1 MQKNLDDFYLF
12 GSTNK
17 DLITDDEIK
26 NYKLNQFPLVNGK
39 KTEMTTA
46 ITKIKKIIKGRTLHF
61 DGLICDQRSQHSILD
76 LAESLRSS
84 INHCDAEEINNF
96 YAAYQ
101 TYGGSLVSF
110 NELKKRADLIIFIG
124 NFDSYILERFSKNL
138 SWSSK
143 KIQSKIYYIS
153 TKKISFF
160 KQKIT
165 LKGNTSIYNFF
176 INLFKQKKL
185 HVNHQLLQKELKSSR
200 YPVLVINPTNGFM
213 FTQQLLKLT
222 EFINNKIRKLRIFK
236 ISGLN
241 NSSGFVNS
249 CVIKTG
255 FPASVSFNDW
265 GLSYNPIKYTANV
278 QKSEKPIQIYTSNLN
293 SNPKIEKFKQNIFI
307 GHPNIIKKEKFDIF
321 IPVKTPGIDSNGMA
335 LRSDGIGV
343 LKLEKK
349 IDSNYIQL
357 DELVKE
363 LTNND

>member
-101 TYGGSLVSF
+101 IYGGSLVSF
-110 NELKKRADLIIFIG
+110 NELRKRADLIIFVG
-124 NFDSYILERFSKNL
+124 TFDSCVLERFSKNL
-138 SWSSK
+138 SWSYK
-143 KIQSKIYYIS
+143 KIQSNIYYIS
-153 TKKISFF
+153 TKKISSF
-160 KQKIT
+160 KKKMI
-165 LKGNTSIYNFF
+165 LKGSASIYNLF
-176 INLFKQKKL
+176 IDIFKQKKL

-200 YPVLVINPTNGFM
+200 YPVLVINPINGYM
-213 FTQQLLKLT
+213 FTHQLLKLT
-222 EFINNKIRKLRIFK
+222 EFINNKIRKLRIFR

-241 NSSGFVNS
+241 NSAGFVNS
-249 CVIKTG
+249 CVTKTG
-255 FPASVSFNDW
+255 FPGSVSFNDW
-265 GLSYNPIKYTANV
+265 GLSYNPIKYSANF
-278 QKSEKPIQIYTSNLN
+278 QKSEKTVQIYTSNLN
-293 SNPKIEKFKQNIFI
+293 SNPKIVKFKQNICI
-307 GHPNIIKKEKFDIF
+307 GHPNTLKKEQFDIF
-321 IPVKTPGIDSNGMA
+321 IPVKTPGIDSNGIV

-349 IDSNYIQL
+349 IDSNYIRL
-357 DELVKE
+357 EELLQEFKKK
-363 LTNND
+363 

>member
-1 MQKNLDDFYLF
+1 M
-12 GSTNK
+12 
-17 DLITDDEIK
+17 
-26 NYKLNQFPLVNGK
+26 
-39 KTEMTTA
+39 
-46 ITKIKKIIKGRTLHF
+46 
-61 DGLICDQRSQHSILD
+61 
-76 LAESLRSS
+76 
-84 INHCDAEEINNF
+84 
-96 YAAYQ
+96 
-101 TYGGSLVSF
+101 
-110 NELKKRADLIIFIG
+110 
-124 NFDSYILERFSKNL
+124 
-138 SWSSK
+138 
-143 KIQSKIYYIS
+143 
-153 TKKISFF
+153 
-160 KQKIT
+160 
-165 LKGNTSIYNFF
+165 
-176 INLFKQKKL
+176 
-185 HVNHQLLQKELKSSR
+185 
-200 YPVLVINPTNGFM
+200 LVINPANGFM

-307 GHPNIIKKEKFDIF
+307 GHPNILKKEKFDIF
-321 IPVKTPGIDSNGMA
+321 IPVKTPGIDSNGIA

-349 IDSNYIQL
+349 IDSDYIQL

-363 LTNND
+363 LKNND

>member
-1 MQKNLDDFYLF
+1 MQKSLDDFYLF

-17 DLITDDEIK
+17 NLITNDEIK
-26 NYKLNQFPLVNGK
+26 NYKLNQSPLVNGK
-39 KTEMTTA
+39 KTEMMTA
-46 ITKIKKIIKGRTLHF
+46 IDKIKKIIKGRTLHF
-61 DGLICDQRSQHSILD
+61 DGLICDQRSQYSILD

-101 TYGGSLVSF
+101 IYGGSLVSF
-110 NELKKRADLIIFIG
+110 NELRKRADLIIFIG
-124 NFDSYILERFSKNL
+124 TFDSYILERFSKNL
-138 SWSSK
+138 NWSYK
-143 KIQSKIYYIS
+143 KTQSKIFYIS
-153 TKKISFF
+153 TKKISSL
-160 KQKIT
+160 KKRII

-176 INLFKQKKL
+176 IDLFKQKKL

-200 YPVLVINPTNGFM
+200 YPVLVINPMNGFM
-213 FTQQLLKLT
+213 FTQQLLKLS

-255 FPASVSFNDW
+255 FPTSVSFNDW
-265 GLSYNPIKYTANV
+265 GLSYNPVKYRASV
-278 QKSEKPIQIYTSNLN
+278 QKLEKPIQIYTSNLS
-293 SNPKIEKFKQNIFI
+293 SNPKIEKFKQNIVF
-307 GHPNIIKKEKFDIF
+307 GHPNILKKEKFDIF
-321 IPVKTPGIDSNGMA
+321 IPVKTPGIDSNGIA

-343 LKLEKK
+343 LKLQKK

-363 LTNND
+363 LKKK